1 MPTVKDVLDQVR
13 DILQD
18 VDAERYGDP
27 SLLRILNVWIMEMRR
42 ARPDAFV
49 GTFHTPAPTISA
61 LADELPFPEQF
72 FLPTV
77 HFVAGT
83 AEMRDDQFTQ
93 DGRANT
99 LIGLARSEAGIR

>member
-18 VDAERYGDP
+18 VGAERYGDP
-27 SLLRILNVWIMEMRR
+27 SLIRILNVWIMEMRR
-42 ARPDAFV
+42 ARPGAFV
-49 GTFHTPAPTISA
+49 GTFPVPAPTIST

-99 LIGLARSEAGIR
+99 LIGL